1 MKILLILFLSLA
13 IFGCSNT
20 PKVDPNGK
28 LRADNQSAGIYYD
41 YFGKKVS
48 YDEYMKVKMIGND
61 IDSVNKNI
69 KTRQFVYSA
78 PIERIIMNLYSLNR
92 IKEIKDFTYSTGET
106 SSEYNKIRKQERE
119 TKKISFEKYTDL
131 LQKENNETITEPYS
145 PKELIRISEKRAE
158 VVEKEEKKQAIE
170 ESGDEHYTLMGFKE
184 IRQDTPQTV
193 RAYIKNEIYDKK
205 NFYQKQQYYQSVIEP
220 FIEGHDIRN
229 EKDLYSSIALFI
241 YDNSSGYIYEG
252 ARGELFDR
260 NKYNKE
266 YWYEFGTKNEY
277 VGPKEKLFKSMM
289 CSEYATYFKGIAS
302 DMYQLDSYT
311 TYDQDDFLQHI
322 WNTFYIDGEWW
333 HSDIIGDHTFITSY
347 SSELLEGYSSTDL
360 PDNRKP
366 TKEEIA
372 KLKKKL
378 GLIRTAI
385 YENPSS
391 INIFSAFVSSEL
403 YAERNPDNFQNNY
416 SKDLYRIFLLG
427 NKINERYGYPIGE
440 NGNSEVWGNAVYDN
454 DEDVNEYRKLRIK
467 DMENKKT
474 TGVYSNVYKP
484 YVEALKRVE
493 ENRAKKQ

>member
-1 MKILLILFLSLA
+1 MKIIKNILILFLSLA

-48 YDEYMKVKMIGND
+48 YDEYMKVKSL
-61 IDSVNKNI
+61 DSDMEWFYKFTNSRARVMQTLYYAGREKEFKDLAYSSGMHNEIFPNGKNV
-69 KTRQFVYSA
+69 KFFN
-78 PIERIIMNLYSLNR
+78 P
-92 IKEIKDFTYSTGET
+92 TY
-106 SSEYNKIRKQERE
+106 K
-119 TKKISFEKYTDL
+119 KYTDL

-277 VGPKEKLFKSMM
+277 VGPKEKLFKSLM
-289 CSEYATYFKGIAS
+289 CAEYATYFKGIAS

-333 HSDIIGDHTFITSY
+333 HSDSIGDHTFITSY
-347 SSELLEGYSSTDL
+347 SSELLEGYSSSDL

-372 KLKKKL
+372 KVKKKL

-416 SKDLYRIFLLG
+416 SKDLYKIFLLD

-440 NGNSEVWGNAVYDN
+440 NGDLEVWGNAVYDN
-454 DEDVNEYRKLRIK
+454 DEDVNEYRKLTIK
-467 DMENKKT
+467 DMEKKNT
-474 TGVYSNVYKP
+474 TGLYSNVYKP

>member
-48 YDEYMKVKMIGND
+48 YDEYMKVKSLVYDMEL
-61 IDSVNKNI
+61 VKKNI

-78 PIERIIMNLYSLNR
+78 TTIERIIMGLYSLNR
-92 IKEIKDFTYSTGET
+92 IKEIEDFTYSTNRT
-106 SSEYNKIRKQERE
+106 TSEYEK
-119 TKKISFEKYTDL
+119 TKKNKISFEKYTDL

-193 RAYIKNEIYDKK
+193 RAYMKNEIYDKK

-229 EKDLYSSIALFI
+229 EKDLYNSIAFFM
-241 YDNSSGYIYEG
+241 YGWYQTK
-252 ARGELFDR
+252 LFDK
-260 NKYNKE
+260 NKDNKK
-266 YWYEFGTKNEY
+266 YIYEFGTTNIYNNFNTKQDLWNY
-277 VGPKEKLFKSMM
+277 MLCV
-289 CSEYATYFKGIAS
+289 EYATYFKGIAS

-311 TYDQDDFLQHI
+311 TYDQDDFLHHI

-333 HSDIIGDHTFITSY
+333 HSDSNGDSTFI
-347 SSELLEGYSSTDL
+347 SSFNSEIIEGYSSSDL
-360 PDNRKP
+360 PKNRKP

-378 GLIRTAI
+378 GLIRITI

-391 INIFSAFVSSEL
+391 IWDFGGPTSSEV

-427 NKINERYGYPIGE
+427 NKINERYGYPIGI

-493 ENRAKKQ
+493 ENKAKNQ